1 MRRQRP
7 RPVRLCKATSNPAGS
22 PDAAAKDCD
31 SAVHRLLYAVWAFF
45 LLCLFALP
53 AAAQPPEEGTPSTNQ
68 TAETTIAKVEA
79 DLQAARQKRADG
91 PSRPLAYL
99 VAEGIATP
107 EERDEWLLLMNL
119 RIGSLEKQLDAVRN
133 LGFEIQ
139 SREEVKA
146 QAEAWSGFAQ
156 APPYSIDFIDD
167 LWAQLVARQQDM
179 EAAQIA
185 RNLMATQTEVLRAQL
200 TESQQTSRQAQE
212 HASRTSGDATQDQ
225 ARLKWLSELATERV
239 QTTLATLGQYAA
251 ILKYNNETQTILK
264 LKIDLL
270 QRQIAQATNASPL
283 TQEDLDS
290 KLSANHAK
298 RVALEHELSVAI
310 ESEQKARALV
320 DKARVELQ
328 QRQTE
333 AATGNADDEARIEFA
348 QDMLE
353 ARRAQMETALL
364 RQEAL
369 RLLLDATLGA
379 DRIWRARFEVA
390 HDPGLQRLR
399 EMRTVLDDTGRRVK
413 LWKEYLDN
421 SLDAA
426 KGLASAAEKRMAA
439 SEKDSLER
447 TIAEAMVDAS
457 LERRTLYERM
467 QSEIKQIELLLLRWR
482 QEVEARDATV
492 PRSERVKDV
501 VQRLLEGLA
510 AFWHLEVFA
519 VQDTIEVDGQKV
531 TGSSSVTV
539 GKVATVIL
547 ILTLGLWI
555 AAQASARISG
565 LVRNRLDMSITAAA
579 LLERGLYITAV
590 IALLLTALD
599 IVNIPLTVFAFLG
612 GAIAIGVGFGAQNLI
627 NNFISGLIMLIERPI
642 SLGDLVEVEGVRGRV
657 RNIGA
662 RCSIISRADGIDML
676 VPNSSFLEKN
686 VTNLTLINSQL
697 RVAVK
702 VGVAYGSP
710 LRDVTRLL
718 KEAAASHG
726 KVLKE
731 PEPLILFEDFGDDAL
746 LFSVEI
752 WVNVSPQTDSRV
764 VASDLRYMI
773 ERLLREAGIEI
784 AFPQRDVH
792 LDQRRPL
799 EVVVK
804 PGNAESDNHA
814 GT

>member
-1 MRRQRP
+1 MRREGYREP
-7 RPVRLCKATSNPAGS
+7 RLCEATGGTADPFTALTQGCRNAI
-22 PDAAAKDCD
+22 AW
-31 SAVHRLLYAVWAFF
+31 LLYAARAFF
-45 LLCLFALP
+45 LLYLTTLP
-53 AAAQPPEEGTPSTNQ
+53 AVAQTPADGTPSSDQ
-68 TAETTIAKVEA
+68 TAETTAAKVEA
-79 DLQAARQKRADG
+79 DLQAARQKRTAG

-99 VAEGIATP
+99 VAEGIATA

-133 LGFEIQ
+133 LSFEIQ

-156 APPYSIDFIDD
+156 VPPYSIDFIDD
-167 LWAQLVARQQDM
+167 LWAQLVARQLDM

-185 RNLMATQTEVLRAQL
+185 RNLMTTQTEVLRTQL
-200 TESQQTSRQAQE
+200 TALQQASRQAQE
-212 HASRTSGDATQDQ
+212 YASRTAAAATQEQ
-225 ARLKWLSELATERV
+225 ARLNWLSELATERV
-239 QTTLATLGQYAA
+239 QTNLATLGQYAA
-251 ILKYNNETQTILK
+251 ILKFTSETQAILK

-270 QRQIAQATNASPL
+270 QRQIAVATEVSPL

-298 RVALEHELSVAI
+298 RVALEHELSVAV
-310 ESEQKARALV
+310 ESEQKARAQV
-320 DKARVELQ
+320 DKARAELQ

-333 AATGNADDEARIEFA
+333 SAPGNADDQARIEFA
-348 QDMLE
+348 QAMLD

-379 DRIWRARFEVA
+379 DRVWRARFEVA
-390 HDPGLQRLR
+390 HAPALQRLR
-399 EMRTVLDDTGRRVK
+399 EMRAAMDDIDRRVR

-421 SLDAA
+421 SLEAA
-426 KGLASAAEKRMAA
+426 KGLSSAAENRMAA
-439 SEKDSLER
+439 SGKDSLER
-447 TIAEAMVDAS
+447 TIAEAMVDAYQ
-457 LERRTLYERM
+457 ERRTLYERM
-467 QSEIKQIELLLLRWR
+467 QSEIKQIELLMLRWK
-482 QEVEARDATV
+482 QEVEAKDASAS
-492 PRSERVKDV
+492 RSEHIQDTLL
-501 VQRLLEGLA
+501 RLLSGLA

-519 VQDTIEVDGQKV
+519 VQDTIEVDGQKI

-539 GKVATVIL
+539 GKLATVIL

-565 LVRNRLDMSITAAA
+565 LVRSRLDLSITAAA

-590 IALLLTALD
+590 IALLLVALD

-657 RNIGA
+657 RSIGA
-662 RCSIISRADGIDML
+662 RCSVISRADGIDML

-686 VTNLTLINSQL
+686 VTNLTLTNTQL
-697 RVAVK
+697 RIAIK

-710 LRDVTRLL
+710 LREVMRLL
-718 KEAAASHG
+718 KEATAEHG
-726 KVLKE
+726 KVLKD
-731 PEPLILFEDFGDDAL
+731 PEPLILFEDFGDNAL
-746 LFSVEI
+746 TFSVEF

-764 VASDLRYMI
+764 VASDLRFMI

-792 LDQRRPL
+792 LDQKRPL

-804 PGNAESDNHA
+804 PGSAESGNHA